1 MIIIFQV
8 LYVDLT
14 SGKTTLSLVCFEN
27 RKFSPTD
34 FPEIC
39 QKFVAVF

>member
-1 MIIIFQV
+1 MIVIFQV
-8 LYVDLT
+8 LCVDLT
-14 SGKTTLSLVCFEN
+14 SRKTLPLVCFEN
-27 RKFSPTD
+27 RKFSPTN